1 MEVLEFLLWRT
12 ALRLHCEES
21 MKGHQS
27 DQLCSCFSSLKEAI
41 DVVAEDRG
49 TLYPKKHFQN
59 IIPYLVMAKSDISL

>member
-12 ALRLHCEES
+12 ALRLRCEES

-27 DQLCSCFSSLKEAI
+27 DQLCSCFSSLNEAI
-41 DVVAEDRG
+41 DVVAEDHG

-59 IIPYLVMAKSDISL
+59 IIPYSVVANSGITL